1 MATHVTVRPA
11 HPDDAEAVAS
21 IRRLVFPYK
30 VMSVAMV
37 RHTITADRPREQF
50 VALVA
55 ERDGNVVGWGNAG
68 LNIWTST
75 PNQGKATIFV
85 HPDHRQA
92 GIGSEL
98 SERLHQHLAD
108 AGAQRTQSFVQQDSV
123 DFAAKRGYDEV
134 RRVHYSGVQLADL
147 PRQPETRDGIALR
160 SYDELD
166 PRAAYAAEM
175 LASVDE
181 PTDTPT
187 DSIAY
192 DDWIKDF
199 WNDPA
204 IDKRLSF
211 AALAGDEVVSFTLA
225 ETDGDRLWSAFS
237 GTVPQHRGRG
247 LSKLVKSA
255 ALHRA
260 AAVGVATAYT
270 SNDNRNGPMLAVND
284 WLGYRRTATEVGMA
298 RTLG

>member
-1 MATHVTVRPA
+1 MTTGFAIRPA
-11 HPDDAEAVAS
+11 RPEDAEAVAAV
-21 IRRLVFPYK
+21 RRLVFPYK
-30 VMSVAMV
+30 VMSAGMV
-37 RHTITADRPREQF
+37 RHAITAERRRERF
-50 VALVA
+50 LSLVA
-55 ERDGNVVGWGNAG
+55 EQHGNVVGWGNAG

-75 PNQGKATIFV
+75 PGQGKAAIFV

-108 AGAQRTQSFVQQDSV
+108 AGAQRTQSFIQQDSFG
-123 DFAAKRGYDEV
+123 FAATRGYDEI
-134 RRVHYSGVQLADL
+134 RRMHFSGVPLTEL
-147 PRQPETRDGIALR
+147 PKQPETPNGITLR

-166 PRAAYAAEM
+166 PRAAYTAEM

-187 DSIAY
+187 DSIDY

-211 AALAGDEVVSFTLA
+211 AALAGEEVVSFTLA

-260 AAVGVATAYT
+260 ADAGVATAYT
-270 SNDNRNGPMLAVND
+270 SNDDRNGAMLTVND
-284 WLGYRRTATEVGMA
+284 WLGYRRTATEIGAA
-298 RTLG
+298 RTL